1 MRIKGLV
8 VGYFTVL
15 AGLFVAAA
23 LFCRFMSGRN
33 MLPEGLSLS
42 GGAIGL
48 FTLLYAFFVAN
59 CSYMLRQTAS
69 EAGNV
74 TFVTRCISH
83 MGKKRGKRSQL
94 AVCDYGLV
102 VESVSDGCKVV
113 NYEDIND
120 CEILPFEV
128 RVNCKHG
135 YKYRFIFDKRLRSK
149 VIGDYLER
157 HMECIA

>member
-59 CSYMLRQTAS
+59 CSYMLRHSSRGAPAIWERSVVSAAS
-69 EAGNV
+69 SPYV
-74 TFVTRCISH
+74 IT
-83 MGKKRGKRSQL
+83 
-94 AVCDYGLV
+94 
-102 VESVSDGCKVV
+102 VSW
-113 NYEDIND
+113 
-120 CEILPFEV
+120 
-128 RVNCKHG
+128 
-135 YKYRFIFDKRLRSK
+135 
-149 VIGDYLER
+149 
-157 HMECIA
+157 